1 MHAWTQGT
9 PRAGMGGNGH
19 LRRKPRETIR
29 LRSTLEGMRLSPLP
43 CRFAAVVL
51 AASAIALSGCA
62 SNPAAAPASF
72 GSLPAPP
79 PEGAVVGQ
87 GTVMDIAGAVEL
99 CLGPVAESYPPQC
112 SGIELVDWTWDGVDG
127 SEQEGDVRWGAY
139 AVQGTYDGELL
150 TVTQPPIMLALYD
163 PMPVPDPTEG
173 RPGVAANDEE
183 MRDLQ
188 DELPERLGSDY
199 LSSTVENGY
208 LWIDV
213 VWDDGTM
220 QDAAD
225 AEFGA
230 DTVVVRSALREVEG

>member
-1 MHAWTQGT
+1 
-9 PRAGMGGNGH
+9 
-19 LRRKPRETIR
+19 
-29 LRSTLEGMRLSPLP
+29 
-43 CRFAAVVL
+43 
-51 AASAIALSGCA
+51 
-62 SNPAAAPASF
+62 
-72 GSLPAPP
+72 
-79 PEGAVVGQ
+79 
-87 GTVMDIAGAVEL
+87 MDIAGAVEL

-127 SEQEGDVRWGAY
+127 SEQEGDVRWGTY
-139 AVQGTYDGELL
+139 AVQGTYDGEAM

-199 LSSTVENGY
+199 LSSSIENGY

-230 DTVVVRSALREVEG
+230 NTVVVRSALREVEG